1 MKREA
6 ATIRTIGRAIREL
19 DLGVLRRIESR
30 LVRRTPHEIDVPFL
44 AVCGAPR
51 SGHTLTTQVIT
62 QGVRVFVVDNFQ
74 YMFFRTP
81 LIGYLLS
88 KIVSRPYVSD
98 YTSRRG
104 YTHGLNAPQEGV
116 LIWNYWCDMY
126 EEERSPHAPPE
137 RLREFGRLL
146 NRIYFLDGRPY
157 CATWLGHAFYF
168 EQLAARFRRHVI
180 VRCRRDMLSTALSIA
195 KLTRSDDGAYA
206 ASWMALRPREC
217 QDAALMARLSPYE
230 RVARQVYFV
239 NRRLDE
245 QSATGRYAVFDSE
258 YHDLCA
264 SPRRFIERLRA
275 FAGEHGIVLEPRGDT
290 DVPARFSVTGAHRH
304 DDQHTRQ
311 LAAAFDRL
319 VEEHGPISV
328 PIESDQ
334 PGSHP

>member
-19 DLGVLRRIESR
+19 DLGILRGIESR
-30 LVRRTPHEIDVPFL
+30 LVRKMPDAIDVPFL
-44 AVCGAPR
+44 TVCGAPR

-74 YMFFRTP
+74 YVFFRTP

-88 KIVSRPYVSD
+88 KLVSRPYVSD
-98 YTSRRG
+98 YRSSRG
-104 YTHGLNAPQEGV
+104 YIRGLNSPQEGV
-116 LIWNYWCDMY
+116 LIWNHWCDMY
-126 EEERSPHAPPE
+126 EDERPPQARPA
-137 RLREFGRLL
+137 RLRELGRLL
-146 NRIYFLDGRPY
+146 NRIYRLDGRPY

-168 EQLAARFRRHVI
+168 EPLCTLFTRHVI

-195 KLTRSDDGAYA
+195 KLTRGDDGQYA

-217 QDAALMARLSPYE
+217 QDTALMARLSPYE
-230 RVARQVYFV
+230 RVARQVYFI

-245 QSATGRYAVFDSE
+245 QAVTGRYTVFDSE

-264 SPRRFIERLRA
+264 SPRQFIERLIA
-275 FAGEHGIVLEPRGDT
+275 FAGEHDIVLEPRRDT
-290 DVPARFSVTGAHRH
+290 ELPARFTVTGACRN
-304 DDQHTRQ
+304 DDEHTRQ

-319 VEEHGPISV
+319 VEEYGPVTV
-328 PIESDQ
+328 PIVA
-334 PGSHP
+334 

>member
-1 MKREA
+1 MKRDA
-6 ATIRTIGRAIREL
+6 AMVRRIGRAIRGT
-19 DLGVLRRIESR
+19 DFGILRRVESR
-30 LVRRTPHEIDVPFL
+30 LVRGTPYEIDVPFL

-62 QGVRVFVVDNFQ
+62 QGARVFVVDNFQ
-74 YMFFRTP
+74 YVFFRTP

-88 KIVSRPYVSD
+88 KIVSRPYVAD

-104 YTHGLNAPQEGV
+104 YVRGLNAPQEGV

-126 EEERSPHAPPE
+126 EEERPPHVPPE
-137 RLREFGRLL
+137 RLREFGRSL

-168 EQLAARFRRHVI
+168 AELAALFKRHVF

-195 KLTRSDDGAYA
+195 RLTRGDDGTYA

-217 QDAALMARLSPYE
+217 QDAALMAHLSPYE

-245 QSATGRYAVFDSE
+245 QAATGRYAVFDSE
-258 YHDLCA
+258 YRDLCA
-264 SPRRFIERLRA
+264 SPRHFIERLGA
-275 FAGEHGIVLEPRGDT
+275 FAAEHGIALEARRDT
-290 DVPARFSVTGAHRH
+290 DVPARFPATGARRN
-304 DDQHTRQ
+304 DDPHTRQ

-319 VEEHGPISV
+319 VEEHGPVSV
-328 PIESDQ
+328 PIES
-334 PGSHP
+334 G